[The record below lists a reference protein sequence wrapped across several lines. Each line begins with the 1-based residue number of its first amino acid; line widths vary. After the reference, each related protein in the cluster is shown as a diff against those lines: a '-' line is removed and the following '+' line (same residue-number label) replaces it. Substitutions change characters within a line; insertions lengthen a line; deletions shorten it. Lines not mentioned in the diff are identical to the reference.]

1 MNVASFV
8 VGAFEENSWLLHDPA
23 TGEAVYIDPGD
34 DARRLG
40 LELERRGARLTAIWL
55 THAHLDHI
63 GAVQG
68 LRRLWPGVPV
78 FLHPDDRVVY
88 ENASRAAAMY
98 GIPFEQP
105 EPAEATLAEGQ
116 VLTFAGQRFTVWHLP
131 GHAPGHV
138 AFVSDGQVFGGDLLF
153 AGSIGRSDLPL
164 SDPDALQRSLERL
177 ATLPPETVVHP
188 GHGPSTTIAQE
199 LRSNPFLNGSARV
212 LSRRA

>member
-1 MNVASFV
+1 VNVASFV

-78 FLHPDDRVVY
+78 HLHPADRIVFQ
-88 ENASRAAAMY
+88 NATRAAAIY

-105 EPAEATLAEGQ
+105 DPAEETLTEGQ
-116 VLTFAGQRFTVWHLP
+116 VLVFAGTPFTVWHLP
-131 GHAPGHV
+131 GHSPGHV
-138 AFVSDGQVFGGDLLF
+138 AFVSDAQVFGGDLLF

-188 GHGPSTTIAQE
+188 GHGPSTSIAQE
-199 LRSNPFLNGSARV
+199 LRSNPFLNGSARL